1 LLVNT
6 NRFNIRLLYKQKL
19 IHILEFQ
26 ILINIT
32 KTTEFIKESVND
44 TDRMTT
50 GRLAISSAI
59 EDRTHAL
66 VSAQINQKIKN
77 MN

>member
-1 LLVNT
+1 
-6 NRFNIRLLYKQKL
+6 
-19 IHILEFQ
+19 
-26 ILINIT
+26 
-32 KTTEFIKESVND
+32 
-44 TDRMTT
+44 MTI

-66 VSAQINQKIKN
+66 VSARVNQKIKN